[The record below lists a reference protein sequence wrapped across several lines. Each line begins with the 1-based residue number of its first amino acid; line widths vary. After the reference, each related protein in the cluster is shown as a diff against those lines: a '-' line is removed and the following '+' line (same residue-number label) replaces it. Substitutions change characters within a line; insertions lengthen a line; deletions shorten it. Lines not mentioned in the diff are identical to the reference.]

1 MKKTTLIFTLLI
13 LFFVSNGIIAQTTT
27 EVKQGKTEAHE
38 NPADKLKSELKLTPS
53 QYESVKKVFVEA
65 KAARQKNEET
75 YKNDQGTLQK
85 VNKEVR
91 DETEAKIMAILDP
104 VQKAN
109 YLSMKEKKKEEHRS
123 ESSRDKA
130 IKKTGELNAA
140 LKLTPEQA
148 AKINEIFVNG
158 FTKIDVAKAKYK
170 EDEEA
175 AKAEIKPIKKEM
187 EKNILLVL
195 TNEQKV
201 AYKEYKEKK
210 KGE

>member
-1 MKKTTLIFTLLI
+1 MKKTTVIFTLLI
-13 LFFVSNGIIAQTTT
+13 LFFISNGIIAQTTT
-27 EVKQGKTEAHE
+27 EVKQGKTEARE

-201 AYKEYKEKK
+201 TYKEYKEKK

>member
-13 LFFVSNGIIAQTTT
+13 LFFMSNGIIAQTTT

-85 VNKEVR
+85 VNKELR
-91 DETEAKIMAILDP
+91 EQTETKIMAILDP

-175 AKAEIKPIKKEM
+175 AKAEIKPIRKEM

>member
-1 MKKTTLIFTLLI
+1 MKKTTAICALLI
-13 LFFVSNGIIAQTTT
+13 LFFMSNGVIAQTSN
-27 EVKQGKTEAHE
+27 EGKQSKTEAHQS
-38 NPADKLKSELKLTPS
+38 PADKMKSELKLTQS

-85 VNKEVR
+85 VNKELR
-91 DETEAKIMAILDP
+91 DQTETKIMAILDP

-187 EKNILLVL
+187 EKNILLIL
-195 TNEQKV
+195 TAEQKV

>member
-1 MKKTTLIFTLLI
+1 MKKTTLIFTVFVLLFI
-13 LFFVSNGIIAQTTT
+13 SNGIIAQTTT
-27 EVKQGKTEAHE
+27 EVKKDKTEAHE
-38 NPADKLKSELKLTPS
+38 NPADKLKAELKLTPS

-75 YKNDQGTLQK
+75 YKNDQSTLQK
-85 VNKEVR
+85 VNKELR
-91 DETEAKIMAILDP
+91 DETDSKIMAILDP

-148 AKINEIFVNG
+148 AKINEILLNS

-195 TNEQKV
+195 TNEQKI
-201 AYKEYKEKK
+201 AYKEYKENK

>member
-1 MKKTTLIFTLLI
+1 M
-13 LFFVSNGIIAQTTT
+13 SNGIIAQTTT

-175 AKAEIKPIKKEM
+175 AKAEIKPIRKEM

>member
-13 LFFVSNGIIAQTTT
+13 LFFMSNGIIAQTTT

-85 VNKEVR
+85 VNKELR
-91 DETEAKIMAILDP
+91 EQTETKILAILDP

-123 ESSRDKA
+123 ESSRDTA

-175 AKAEIKPIKKEM
+175 AKAEIKPIRKEM

>member
-1 MKKTTLIFTLLI
+1 MKKTTVIFTLLI
-13 LFFVSNGIIAQTTT
+13 LFFISNGIIAQTTT

>member
-13 LFFVSNGIIAQTTT
+13 LIFISNGIKAQTTT

-38 NPADKLKSELKLTPS
+38 NPADKLKSELKLTSS

-187 EKNILLVL
+187 EKNILSVL

>member
-13 LFFVSNGIIAQTTT
+13 LFFISNGIKAQTTT

-38 NPADKLKSELKLTPS
+38 NPADKLKSELKLTSS

-130 IKKTGELNAA
+130 IKKT
-140 LKLTPEQA
+140 
-148 AKINEIFVNG
+148 V
-158 FTKIDVAKAKYK
+158 
-170 EDEEA
+170 
-175 AKAEIKPIKKEM
+175 
-187 EKNILLVL
+187 
-195 TNEQKV
+195 
-201 AYKEYKEKK
+201 
-210 KGE
+210 

>member
-1 MKKTTLIFTLLI
+1 MKKTTAICALLI
-13 LFFVSNGIIAQTTT
+13 LFFMSNGVKAQTSN
-27 EVKQGKTEAHE
+27 EGKQSKTEAHQS
-38 NPADKLKSELKLTPS
+38 PADKMKSELKLTQS

-85 VNKEVR
+85 VNKELR
-91 DETEAKIMAILDP
+91 DQTETKIMAILDP

-109 YLSMKEKKKEEHRS
+109 YLAMKEQKKEERRS

-130 IKKTGELNAA
+130 IKKTGELTAA
-140 LKLTPEQA
+140 LKLLPEQA

-187 EKNILLVL
+187 EKNILLIL
-195 TNEQKV
+195 TAEQKV

>member
-1 MKKTTLIFTLLI
+1 MKKTTAICALLI
-13 LFFVSNGIIAQTTT
+13 LFFMSNGVIAQTSN
-27 EVKQGKTEAHE
+27 EGKQSKTEAHQS
-38 NPADKLKSELKLTPS
+38 PADKMKSELKLTQS

-85 VNKEVR
+85 VNKELR
-91 DETEAKIMAILDP
+91 DQTETKIMAILDP

-109 YLSMKEKKKEEHRS
+109 YLAMKEQKKEERRS

-130 IKKTGELNAA
+130 IKKTGELTAA
-140 LKLTPEQA
+140 LKLLPEQA

-187 EKNILLVL
+187 EKNILLIL
-195 TNEQKV
+195 TAEQKV

>member
-13 LFFVSNGIIAQTTT
+13 LFFMSNGIIAQTTT

-38 NPADKLKSELKLTPS
+38 NPADKLKAELKLTSS
-53 QYESVKKVFVEA
+53 QYESVKKIFVEA

-148 AKINEIFVNG
+148 AKINEIFMNG

-175 AKAEIKPIKKEM
+175 AKAEIKPIRKEM
-187 EKNILLVL
+187 EKNILSVL

>member
-13 LFFVSNGIIAQTTT
+13 LFFISNGIKAQTTT

-38 NPADKLKSELKLTPS
+38 NPADKLKSELKLTSS

-187 EKNILLVL
+187 EKNILSVL

>member
-13 LFFVSNGIIAQTTT
+13 LFFMSNGIIAQTTT

-175 AKAEIKPIKKEM
+175 AKAEIKPIRKEM

>member
-1 MKKTTLIFTLLI
+1 
-13 LFFVSNGIIAQTTT
+13 
-27 EVKQGKTEAHE
+27 
-38 NPADKLKSELKLTPS
+38 
-53 QYESVKKVFVEA
+53 
-65 KAARQKNEET
+65 
-75 YKNDQGTLQK
+75 
-85 VNKEVR
+85 
-91 DETEAKIMAILDP
+91 MAILDP